1 MRVLAVLLTLDECRT
16 SRNRC
21 WTRTRFLEPAG
32 QQLAEEQ
39 AALRRVAILVA
50 RGVPQDE
57 LFGAVNAEIARLVG
71 AEATAMLRFEPDDT
85 VTLVAAWTRR
95 DLDSPVGARRP
106 VGAVLRSAPRREA
119 PGAVRAVGAP
129 ALRTVR
135 RGGPAL
141 RHPLLGGRPDHRRR
155 ARVGRDL
162 RGVGPAGAGPG

>member
-1 MRVLAVLLTLDECRT
+1 MSHVAQPLLDPDEV
-16 SRNRC
+16 
-21 WTRTRFLEPAG
+21 LEPAG

-106 VGAVLRSAPRREA
+106 VGAVLRS
-119 PGAVRAVGAP
+119 
-129 ALRTVR
+129 LRDV
-135 RGGPAL
+135 
-141 RHPLLGGRPDHRRR
+141 RHPARFGPSELPLCGPFVEEARRCGIRSSVGVPITVDGR
-155 ARVGRDL
+155 VW
-162 RGVGPAGAGPG
+162 GVIFAAWEPAGAGPG